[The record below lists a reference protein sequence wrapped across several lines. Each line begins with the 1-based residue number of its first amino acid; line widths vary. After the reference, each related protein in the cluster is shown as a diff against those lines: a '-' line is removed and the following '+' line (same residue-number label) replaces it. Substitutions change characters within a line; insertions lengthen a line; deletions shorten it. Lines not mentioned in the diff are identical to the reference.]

1 MQVTTPLASDDKV
14 LGNELR
20 PPIASET
27 QPPLAR
33 QFIKDKRSDM
43 FPHLYFRNKSAY
55 KVMMYTNKQ

>member
-43 FPHLYFRNKSAY
+43 FPHFYFRNNKST
-55 KVMMYTNKQ
+55 KI